1 MTHQLLHFL
10 IYLWVQLIF
19 RQLVVNMYEIITETI
34 IFIFVQLKQIQK
46 YFKTNL
52 KKNLTNTNV
61 KTSKISR
68 TNKYG

>member
-10 IYLWVQLIF
+10 IYLWIQLIF
-19 RQLVVNMYEIITETI
+19 RQLVVNMYEIITETV

>member
-19 RQLVVNMYEIITETI
+19 RQLVVNMYEIITETV

-46 YFKTNL
+46 YFKTKL